1 MTDGLDAMNAQLKA
15 IESEVL
21 EFSVGVSHVALDE
34 ERERYTR
41 IRERIE
47 SIIFA
52 LEKSKKVESQS
63 ELENAYRI
71 LTSASTVT
79 ETLRYLES
87 ISCLENIFTDV
98 TMAATV
104 TAVELSAEDSVS
116 SRVLSSRFLSEN
128 VKQCWEYT
136 SQLSNLTAIHLKSAA
151 EFHMFNHEVNE
162 VRAHAK
168 ELSNISGQLLEAFSP
183 EGRVGETSNLSNEMT
198 ERLNAFENLVERAKF
213 LTSKAPSILPVEN
226 RLLEV
231 REGRA
236 KGFEHGGPLMVQL
249 LIDYVGSHFSVKK
262 GDSLPL
268 LDTTE
273 NPYLW
278 KVQTHNGPQYIPSI
292 ACILASANSEQM
304 HDAYGTLIIVK
315 DEWNKAVEN
324 YKKQLAV
331 FYSKYLEAI
340 GHCKF
345 LHVTD
350 TQGGRRLMDDL
361 NRLLVQCRIDD
372 GRLER
377 AMNVVS
383 AKMTSR
389 MENADEV
396 WNHSD
401 ISALHKP
408 LLILH
413 DQLQGIKKIDE
424 HASSF
429 TPRMEEYVSAISSE
443 AHGLKSQLESLRMTH
458 DQHRADL
465 KQLFDR
471 VHNWKSSYEESIE
484 GPTQGVGRLVL
495 SSLSSSSGISSEEF
509 LPIPHPPSP
518 IGRITPSVTPEP
530 REVTVYDASD
540 MRRHKPSRLSI
551 QALDDFDEVHVEPS
565 RVFSG
570 GANFQKKQ
578 IQTGVNVK
586 QKWIAKPK
594 MVRDVATQRRYRR
607 AIQNTQTDL
616 HGDLVDC
623 RLSNTQSR
631 SSRVDCMTQIGVVKA
646 PKGQQVDGSVISAA
660 MQVGEHRPSIQ
671 SISEEVVLN
680 RAEKAYTTSSFG
692 HFPCDV
698 NKRELM
704 TKTGDPHSRAG
715 HQTRSSELEV
725 RKLGTKS
732 PSVESGAFG
741 VCLRTEGA
749 EFETFR
755 KQCDGMTQTQTTM
768 KTSTFERSQP
778 EIESFTME
786 VPLTTLSGNIETK
799 SNVIKKDGYH
809 HAEIDRASVQLETT
823 PHLPRCYDAE
833 AQLFHAPKVTGS
845 YNGMRNQNDSSLQTD
860 DNGISYE
867 MQTSNMA
874 VQGEFFSTNQ
884 EQMKHLS
891 QAFCTS
897 ASYSEPKGSERS
909 ISDVD
914 LESSGLGLARS
925 TAAIAKGTSY
935 MATHCT
941 CMKMVPRELQTINNA
956 SINSFSCALHQP
968 KAPDFI
974 KPLYARCETPRRLQ
988 RPASDVLRIAASCQ
1002 VGTMLV
1008 PKEIRVSAVSVEI
1021 DDNLVADKLHLPMK
1035 SLLCPASVECHP
1047 VLTEDAGIQIVD
1059 MKEVAQLNIQT
1070 RKGRYTAGV
1079 VESKHNPRVLT
1090 SHMVPNEACV
1100 VEFNT
1105 SGTET
1110 DSGSAN
1116 LSRTSLNRNTVTQR
1130 IFREAEFKITVN
1142 GVQSV
1147 SLENR
1152 GESCSS
1158 EPSYATASCQVG
1170 VLLLPETLEVGAVP
1184 LQLSNMD
1191 KSSSNDVAVE
1201 AVICP
1206 TKVQMKPVLT
1216 EDVGINVAKTQGL
1229 HHMNVQIGGSMYRA
1243 SVQPASHQRLYQTSE
1258 SDGHQLCTLE
1268 IKAQESLTENS
1279 SENTLSNIQTTS
1291 SSKTF
1296 SNAAFTIALTGSR
1309 SQQETVNQFATCSTC
1324 HRQLETSWESSAS
1337 TEICTSR
1344 RRQMTTSQSTQVGV
1358 TLIPTKNQ
1366 FSGVN
1371 ARTKESN
1378 LSLQVG
1384 TATNNIIGSSTVKLI
1399 STLSETSGIQV
1410 KDTGEVD
1417 AANSLTEGTTYFGD
1431 ARSQLAKF
1439 TTKPI
1444 SQTRLANLAQATG
1457 DLMPGEKTQIQKP
1470 LAVDVGKAAKFR
1482 QSECDIEVVNTQVS
1496 DVCEF
1501 CHGSGRRASGH
1512 LSSQNRL
1519 ASSTSSTYQSVA
1531 NRNIRGPPMRSIK
1544 CQVGTMLRPT
1554 RVYLA
1559 NVEMKPRTTE
1569 VAKLIGINANSII
1582 CPSSVQLRTELTE
1595 NAGIE
1600 VLDVKDVGSMEVL
1613 AGTAS
1618 FEASV
1623 CGGATGKRGERSISN
1638 EPSTA
1643 KMNIQSGE
1651 AGLTIG
1657 LAPSQITVP
1666 EIVQYTKTF
1675 KLQEVGCEFRIT
1687 NPHIGRVCHTCLGSG
1702 RVEGSTAMDSSFRC
1716 TSVDY
1721 NRKPSFIHQ
1730 RASTPVSKAVE
1741 CQVGILLRPSC
1752 IQVSNIGINPR
1763 NSLIANHLGLKVD
1776 SILCPSRVQM
1786 QPELTE
1792 SSGIQVTD
1800 LGNLSNIEVQA
1811 DKYTIDANMQP
1822 RQSYKSS
1829 ASAEQQKKPI
1839 QQLNIKNS
1847 QNGLTIGQAVPTDMG
1862 HGATGTYGTFTLH
1875 DIGCEITLRNS
1886 TIGTVCTLCHGSGR
1900 VMSTTKE
1907 PITKIFMNPR
1917 AELRHQ
1923 HSSLVPSPMKSG
1935 SIANESKC
1943 CQVGAVLTPTCLH
1956 VANIEMHPRFQN
1968 SIFSSNAV
1976 VYPGAVDLESKLTE
1990 TSGIQIVDVSNVDS
2004 INLSLKDTPYLVN
2017 VQQTRPANTEVC
2029 VLEIKSF
2036 SPKEVRRDYSTSRLA
2051 NGSVAL
2057 SEKFRLK
2064 SVGCEFRLKG
2074 VGSSIPNYRHSMVT
2088 SVDTRLP
2095 VANAPNVL
2103 IMQKGKDASSQV
2115 GTTLTP
2121 TTVQVADLSLS
2132 INEQR
2137 MMTSLGLKAN
2147 AILCPSTVE
2156 LETKLTDTS
2165 GITVVDV
2172 REVKE
2177 LGITVGEK
2185 KGAVSVA
2192 GRKMGVR
2199 GLSANFE
2206 PPEPAYLVF
2215 NSRQSMSLAHT
2226 RGMINTTAISE
2237 TKKTIDRN
2245 AGCTFRIRQLAEPL
2259 KSVALSRTQLKPE
2272 VCKQESIGCQVGAKI
2287 IPDTI
2292 RVSSVKLHVEDD
2304 ASADIFGVPVG
2315 STLLPTTC
2323 NFKTQ
2328 LFEMP
2333 GIDLV
2338 QMNSVDQLELQ
2349 IENEK
2354 FSAQVDGG
2362 SCRLKTSTTTGTWNK
2377 KLATSSLPGFQR
2389 TAAQVTSGAQR
2400 ADAHLPL
2407 TTGPYLIAEWETISP
2422 KESLVV
2428 LSGLTLGGQK
2438 LRLRV
2443 NGDIRGKLH
2452 VQTGQFTPGD
2462 AKQVTGYIGSQMGT
2476 ANRVLPGRPNSRLCD
2491 VACEALIKPDT
2502 LEKRLQT
2509 ANL

>member
-1 MTDGLDAMNAQLKA
+1 
-15 IESEVL
+15 
-21 EFSVGVSHVALDE
+21 
-34 ERERYTR
+34 
-41 IRERIE
+41 
-47 SIIFA
+47 
-52 LEKSKKVESQS
+52 
-63 ELENAYRI
+63 
-71 LTSASTVT
+71 
-79 ETLRYLES
+79 
-87 ISCLENIFTDV
+87 
-98 TMAATV
+98 MAATV

-304 HDAYGTLIIVK
+304 HDAYGSYLSSVSSCRTLIIVK

-1623 CGGATGKRGERSISN
+1623 CGGAT
-1638 EPSTA
+1638 
-1643 KMNIQSGE
+1643 
-1651 AGLTIG
+1651 
-1657 LAPSQITVP
+1657 
-1666 EIVQYTKTF
+1666 
-1675 KLQEVGCEFRIT
+1675 
-1687 NPHIGRVCHTCLGSG
+1687 
-1702 RVEGSTAMDSSFRC
+1702 
-1716 TSVDY
+1716 
-1721 NRKPSFIHQ
+1721 
-1730 RASTPVSKAVE
+1730 
-1741 CQVGILLRPSC
+1741 
-1752 IQVSNIGINPR
+1752 
-1763 NSLIANHLGLKVD
+1763 
-1776 SILCPSRVQM
+1776 
-1786 QPELTE
+1786 
-1792 SSGIQVTD
+1792 
-1800 LGNLSNIEVQA
+1800 
-1811 DKYTIDANMQP
+1811 
-1822 RQSYKSS
+1822 
-1829 ASAEQQKKPI
+1829 
-1839 QQLNIKNS
+1839 
-1847 QNGLTIGQAVPTDMG
+1847 
-1862 HGATGTYGTFTLH
+1862 
-1875 DIGCEITLRNS
+1875 
-1886 TIGTVCTLCHGSGR
+1886 
-1900 VMSTTKE
+1900 
-1907 PITKIFMNPR
+1907 
-1917 AELRHQ
+1917 
-1923 HSSLVPSPMKSG
+1923 
-1935 SIANESKC
+1935 
-1943 CQVGAVLTPTCLH
+1943 
-1956 VANIEMHPRFQN
+1956 
-1968 SIFSSNAV
+1968 
-1976 VYPGAVDLESKLTE
+1976 
-1990 TSGIQIVDVSNVDS
+1990 
-2004 INLSLKDTPYLVN
+2004 
-2017 VQQTRPANTEVC
+2017 
-2029 VLEIKSF
+2029 
-2036 SPKEVRRDYSTSRLA
+2036 
-2051 NGSVAL
+2051 
-2057 SEKFRLK
+2057 
-2064 SVGCEFRLKG
+2064 
-2074 VGSSIPNYRHSMVT
+2074 
-2088 SVDTRLP
+2088 
-2095 VANAPNVL
+2095 
-2103 IMQKGKDASSQV
+2103 
-2115 GTTLTP
+2115 
-2121 TTVQVADLSLS
+2121 
-2132 INEQR
+2132 
-2137 MMTSLGLKAN
+2137 
-2147 AILCPSTVE
+2147 VE